1 MLCAVLDTPLPLYMQ
16 QAILYAVNL
25 HIVFH
30 IANFV
35 TADFEFLL
43 ETFFKNFI
51 AHSSEIC

>member
-1 MLCAVLDTPLPLYMQ
+1 MLCAVLDSPLPLYMQ

-35 TADFEFLL
+35 AADFEFLL
-43 ETFFKNFI
+43 ETFLLNFI

>member
-30 IANFV
+30 IDKYVAIF
-35 TADFEFLL
+35 FL
-43 ETFFKNFI
+43 F
-51 AHSSEIC
+51 S

>member
-25 HIVFH
+25 HIVFR

-35 TADFEFLL
+35 AADFEFLL
-43 ETFFKNFI
+43 ETFF
-51 AHSSEIC
+51 